1 VFLQIWVALILYLLL
16 EMLKAMHGFQV
27 TLQKLLQVLKTIPF
41 DLRPIEELL
50 SARKTSA
57 PLDLNYSLW

>member
-1 VFLQIWVALILYLLL
+1 
-16 EMLKAMHGFQV
+16 MLKAMHGFQV